1 MLKNMKNS
9 KYSRKYLKVKTK
21 QKKWAFAFKRK
32 YHFNEIQFKTKNG
45 HLQLNENIISM
56 KYNVRYKENKRMIQI
71 NKIKKKGK
79 RNLHYHNNADS
90 HHRHLPHGS
99 MTHNCMLHYHG
110 CGSSVLVSCF
120 ESACLCLFHQRH
132 YPFQSEFG

>member
-71 NKIKKKGK
+71 NKIKKKE
-79 RNLHYHNNADS
+79 NETYTITTTLTAIIV
-90 HHRHLPHGS
+90 
-99 MTHNCMLHYHG
+99 T
-110 CGSSVLVSCF
+110 
-120 ESACLCLFHQRH
+120 FHMAA
-132 YPFQSEFG
+132 